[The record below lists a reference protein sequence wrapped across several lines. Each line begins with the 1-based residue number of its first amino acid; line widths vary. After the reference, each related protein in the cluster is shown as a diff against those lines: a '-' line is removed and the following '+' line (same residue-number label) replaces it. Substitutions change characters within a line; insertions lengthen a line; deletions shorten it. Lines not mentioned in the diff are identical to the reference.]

1 MNVNDLDERTGNSF
15 STPRLSIVIP
25 AYQAEGTIQRAVES
39 ILAWRHDSIFQNDV
53 EIIVINDGSTDGT
66 EKIIKEL
73 SSRYSWL
80 RLVSQTNKGRSAARN
95 SGIALARG
103 SWIMFLDADDF
114 LLPDTYKVIENAMST
129 NNAEIIFP
137 MTMSKTSR
145 TVGRSKY
152 SLEELLG
159 HPDRFKDKN
168 LSASELRRF
177 MISPEDIQQS
187 NEAKSQL
194 QMYELN
200 ACWGRIYKRDCLFNR
215 QTDSPIVLFP
225 EGLRMSEDR
234 LFNLSLLSK
243 YPAGT
248 ISLKTMP
255 LYYWDLSSS
264 NTVSRIT
271 AKGLENVLHYD
282 GYLSYMVKD
291 GILSEEEATKERALE
306 IWNQF
311 KNSANSDDD
320 EVSKILNFWS
330 RFFSLRANRKLLK
343 KVSLPIK
350 KSTPVLF
357 VIRGL
362 LRSGLTKESYL
373 LLRAAA
379 RLKL

>member
-1 MNVNDLDERTGNSF
+1 MSDLDEPVGNYF
-15 STPRLSIVIP
+15 SRPELSIVIP
-25 AYQAEGTIQRAVES
+25 AYQSEKTIQRAIES
-39 ILAWRHDSIFQNDV
+39 VLEWQHDPIFRNDV
-53 EIIVINDGSTDGT
+53 EIIVINDGSTDDT
-66 EKIIKEL
+66 EKIVKEL

-80 RLVSQTNKGRSAARN
+80 RLASQTNKGRSAARN
-95 SGIALARG
+95 LGIALARG

-114 LLPDTYKVIENAMST
+114 LLPGTYKVIESSMST
-129 NNAEIIFP
+129 NSAEVIFP
-137 MTMSKTSR
+137 MLMSKTSR

-159 HPDRFKDKN
+159 HPDRFKDKT
-168 LSASELRRF
+168 LSAFELRRF
-177 MISPEDIQQS
+177 MISPKEARQP

-243 YPAGT
+243 YPAET
-248 ISLKTMP
+248 VLLKNIP

-264 NTVSRIT
+264 NTVSKIT
-271 AKGLENVLHYD
+271 AKGLENVLNYD
-282 GYLSYMVKD
+282 GYLSHMVKD
-291 GILSEEEATKERALE
+291 GILSDEEAAKEKSLE

-311 KNSANSDDD
+311 KNSANADND
-320 EVSKILNFWS
+320 EVSEILNFWS
-330 RFFSLRANRKLLK
+330 RFFSSRLNRRLLK

-357 VIRGL
+357 VIRGM
-362 LRSGLTKESYL
+362 LRVGLTKESYL
-373 LLRAAA
+373 LLRAVLQ
-379 RLKL
+379 LKL